1 MGIILDLQCYAL
13 FISKREEEGCIVV
26 SFENH
31 HYYSRE
37 AELKNKK
44 NKEHIKIKR
53 EAVADKSNLKEQH
66 QLYC

>member
-31 HYYSRE
+31 HYFSRE

-44 NKEHIKIKR
+44 NKEHVKKIKGR
-53 EAVADKSNLKEQH
+53 AADYQSGS
-66 QLYC
+66 